1 MSLIPANDI
10 IYKIL
15 FSKNKKNKNNL
26 LTRWDMSLI
35 QANDIIL
42 NFYMPNE
49 WRTTKALVHKTRLHG
64 RRGKGMAE
72 SFNEL
77 DVPHGWEEITHTH
90 TCTSGTS
97 NCAMIHAQ
105 YEYKSGKDRY
115 IPRAGH
121 ARISLNTVHEAQAQY
136 TLCNGTTTVRVKTRA
151 NRYTA
156 RAGHAKPLYKGY
168 THSTHCAIVH
178 TLYEY
183 KKTG

>member
-1 MSLIPANDI
+1 
-10 IYKIL
+10 
-15 FSKNKKNKNNL
+15 
-26 LTRWDMSLI
+26 
-35 QANDIIL
+35 
-42 NFYMPNE
+42 MPNE
-49 WRTTKALVHKTRLHG
+49 WRTIKALVHKTRLHG
-64 RRGKGMAE
+64 RRGKRMAE

-90 TCTSGTS
+90 KCTKGTS

-121 ARISLNTVHEAQAQY
+121 ARIYLNTVHEAQAQY
-136 TLCNGTTTVRVKTRA
+136 TLCNGNTTVRVKTRTS
-151 NRYTA
+151 RYTA

-178 TLYEY
+178 AQLRVQKRVKRTLPVLAMSDHST
-183 KKTG
+183 TGTSTVHTVQWYNHSTSKNTGQ